1 MRRVL
6 ALVAAALVALPAAAQ
21 SWGPMPP
28 RPNLPRGAD
37 PNDWE
42 AYFDLAVS
50 LEPRAADR
58 AEAAFTWAARLDPS
72 RSEPMY
78 ALWAAFHFRD
88 IGRFEEYANGL
99 RCPAR
104 PCVR

>member
-72 RSEPMY
+72 RSEPIT
-78 ALWAAFHFRD
+78 RS
-88 IGRFEEYANGL
+88 GRRSTFATSGAS
-99 RCPAR
+99 RSTR
-104 PCVR
+104 MD